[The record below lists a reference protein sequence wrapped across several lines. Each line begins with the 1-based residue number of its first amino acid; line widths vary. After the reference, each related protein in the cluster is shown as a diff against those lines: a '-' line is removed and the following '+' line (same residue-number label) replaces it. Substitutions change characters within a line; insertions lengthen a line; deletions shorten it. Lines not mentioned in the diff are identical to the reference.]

1 MADIALVTPD
11 ESGVLASAMTATNSG
26 GDAFLCPN
34 DESQY
39 VFTFRNDHSA
49 TIDISMVSQ
58 LTNKVVP
65 GYGKVSKANQT
76 KTIAANGGLCMF
88 LVSKKE
94 ISSYR
99 DNAGKINF
107 TYASHNVALKVVG
120 IKVPLAV

>member
-26 GDAFLCPN
+26 GDAFVCPN

-39 VFTFRNDHSA
+39 AIVFRNDHVSA
-49 TIDISMVSQ
+49 IDVSMVSQ
-58 LTNKVVP
+58 LSNKVVP

-76 KTIAANGGLCMF
+76 RTVAANGGICIF

-107 TYASHNVALKVVG
+107 SYTSHNVALKVVG